1 MTAAKFY
8 ELLEE
13 AGERMVWTVD
23 PLSGFIRGRF
33 RRARISRDFCPI
45 TAVKYLQDREYH
57 EAIFA
62 FDAAEDMGLNDNF
75 AQKITMAA
83 DDCGSK
89 KVRRHIKQVLGL

>member
-33 RRARISRDFCPI
+33 RMSMISVDF
-45 TAVKYLQDREYH
+45 
-57 EAIFA
+57 
-62 FDAAEDMGLNDNF
+62 
-75 AQKITMAA
+75 
-83 DDCGSK
+83 
-89 KVRRHIKQVLGL
+89 